1 MIMNRGKPC
10 RRKRR
15 SVLRRQRFQLGDEL
29 SVYLP
34 QLLGRISLLFV
45 VMTTPGWIEAI
56 LLVQASAGG
65 RVGSQRYLLL
75 PQNRAAG
82 TSDDVP
88 LRRMRRLLDVVD
100 RDPWLRTAP
109 RPRLHQRSDEP
120 RQKRRALIATFTR
133 NYSASRKKA
142 PLFISR
148 INPRENFRQ
157 LLQEPRF
164 YSAFQL
170 FVLNNVSNNSLLIFV
185 SLCIHTIAHS
195 EGLRMFSYVKLHWTL
210 MYVPFHHYF
219 VDGVNCYFNLLF
231 CAIVFYISI
240 SILLYFSLLFHG
252 FVPAIE
258 LNKNVHRITVQSK
271 KGSSWHQG

>member
-164 YSAFQL
+164 IVHFNFL
-170 FVLNNVSNNSLLIFV
+170 CLIMSLII
-185 SLCIHTIAHS
+185 LC
-195 EGLRMFSYVKLHWTL
+195 
-210 MYVPFHHYF
+210 
-219 VDGVNCYFNLLF
+219 
-231 CAIVFYISI
+231 
-240 SILLYFSLLFHG
+240 
-252 FVPAIE
+252 
-258 LNKNVHRITVQSK
+258 
-271 KGSSWHQG
+271 